1 MPHQTV
7 DRQLAGH
14 EQIDE
19 PRQEPL
25 HVALA
30 LNAAAYDAPLLDGLH
45 LDADFHTGTGTA
57 DEAGRASRREHF
69 DGPAPPY
76 LRSLLGGWSSLRG
89 FRAGS
94 FTGDT
99 VVTGSTELLVPLG
112 SPLSVGQLGVSI
124 FADTG
129 TAYDTGER
137 LSDQRW
143 EAGYGGSIW
152 LTLTAFRLSFA
163 VAHGNGASTRVHF
176 GGGFAF

>member
-1 MPHQTV
+1 MDP
-7 DRQLAGH
+7 
-14 EQIDE
+14 I
-19 PRQEPL
+19 
-25 HVALA
+25 
-30 LNAAAYDAPLLDGLH
+30 
-45 LDADFHTGTGTA
+45 
-57 DEAGRASRREHF
+57 RARREHF